1 MASWKV
7 RGGRQLIGRVR
18 ISGSKNAALAVLAA
32 SVLATGPV
40 VLENIPRVQDVEV
53 TLNILHSLGVGG
65 HWEEAGLLRLEVPE
79 KIAGSIPFAEARRI
93 RASSLLLGALLAKK
107 GEAHI
112 PLPGGC
118 NIGLRPLDLHLK
130 GLAAMGAAARIAGG
144 QVLASGHDLHPAKI
158 YLDFP
163 SVGAT
168 ENLVLAACRVPGQT
182 IIENAAKE
190 PEIVDLA
197 SFLNA
202 MGAHVRGAGT
212 DVIRVEGGFELGPA
226 RHTVIPDRIE
236 AGTYMLAAVITR
248 GRVTVENVIPLHLQP
263 VTAKIQELG
272 ARVEEAGETLTIT
285 GPERVRAVN
294 VKTMPYP
301 GFPTDL
307 QSPMLAVLALAAGTG
322 VVVETVFEN
331 RYQVAEELQRM
342 GAQIKIEGQT
352 AVVIGQPKL
361 WGAEVRVPELRG
373 GAALLLAAL
382 AAEGESRLTG
392 VEGINRGYE
401 DCLAKMQ
408 ALGAEIVSEVS

>member
-7 RGGRQLIGRVR
+7 EGGRPLEGRVR

-32 SVLATGPV
+32 SVLATGTV
-40 VLENIPRVQDVEV
+40 VLENIPR
-53 TLNILHSLGVGG
+53 ILDIAVMLDILRRLGVVS
-65 HWEEAGLLRLEVPE
+65 HWEDAGGLRLEVPE
-79 KIAGSIPFAEARRI
+79 EIAGDIPFAEARKI
-93 RASSLLLGALLAKK
+93 RASSLLLGALVARK
-107 GEAHI
+107 GEAYI

-118 NIGLRPLDLHLK
+118 NIGPRPLDLHLK
-130 GLAAMGAAARIAGG
+130 GLAAMGAATRIEGGYILARGN
-144 QVLASGHDLHPAKI
+144 DLHPAKI

-168 ENLVLAACRVPGQT
+168 ENLVLAACRGPGPT

-212 DVIRVEGGFELGPA
+212 DVIRVEGGLEPA
-226 RHTVIPDRIE
+226 PLRHSVIPDRIE

-248 GRVTVENVIPLHLQP
+248 GRVTVENIIPVHLQP
-263 VTAKIQELG
+263 VTAKLQELG
-272 ARVEEAGETLTIT
+272 AMVEEAGETITVT
-285 GPERVRAVN
+285 GPERVRAAN

-307 QSPMLAVLALAAGTG
+307 QSPMLAVLALADGTG

-331 RYQVAEELQRM
+331 RYQVVEELQRM
-342 GAQIKIEGQT
+342 GAQIKVEGQT
-352 AVVIGQPKL
+352 AVIIGQPQL
-361 WGAEVRVPELRG
+361 YGAEVRVPELRG

-392 VEGINRGYE
+392 VECISRGYE
-401 DCLAKMQ
+401 DCLAKMHS
-408 ALGAEIVSEVS
+408 LGAEIVPAL